1 MKKVQMA
8 EEEGCWFQE
17 EHVDIHE
24 LFMYYNALYFKSTLE
39 SRVMVEWSSSRMTSC
54 GGICRALPGGGIV
67 IRLSKPL
74 LCLRPSSDLKNVLLH
89 EMIHAYMFVHRIRD
103 DDAGG
108 HGTMFKSMMQ
118 EINMSQK
125 PDAFRPV
132 PGGYAITVYHSM
144 FAEVEYYKKHHW
156 QCPQCGD
163 VVKRAMN
170 RKPQQADCRW
180 YSSRPV
186 GERHTDCRDV
196 NCRWHMHEKYCGGM
210 YLKTQGVDGKKKRML
225 PEGMQTIDSFV
236 KVHGTN
242 TKKKQDQEIDDQ
254 ESDKQKNMKEE
265 ECIDLTELDH
275 VVDLTDDFA

>member
-1 MKKVQMA
+1 MWCTTRATNCNHMTG
-8 EEEGCWFQE
+8 EWPQE
-17 EHVDIHE
+17 DVDIHD
-24 LFMYYNALYFKSTLE
+24 LFMYYNAIYFKSTLE

-54 GGICRALPGGGIV
+54 GGICQALPGGGIV

-74 LCLRPSSDLKNVLLH
+74 LSLRPSSDLKNVLLH
-89 EMIHAYMFVHRIRD
+89 EMIHAYMFVHHIRD

-108 HGTMFKSMMQ
+108 HGTMFKSMMK
-118 EINMSQK
+118 EINMSRK

-132 PGGYAITVYHSM
+132 PEGYAITVYHSM

-156 QCPQCGD
+156 ICCQCGD

-196 NCRWHMHEKYCGGM
+196 HCRWHMHEKYCAGLYVKTHGG
-210 YLKTQGVDGKKKRML
+210 DEKKKTIV
-225 PEGMQTIDSFV
+225 PKGMQTIESCIQAKEAARKTQEC
-236 KVHGTN
+236 KVH
-242 TKKKQDQEIDDQ
+242 
-254 ESDKQKNMKEE
+254 E
-265 ECIDLTELDH
+265 ECKAQEKEYVDLTQLDR
-275 VVDLTDDFA
+275 VVDLTDE